1 VDDIQTHIKEVE
13 QVRGN
18 TYLEVFDLPV
28 SDRERVMREL
38 ALMGITAGAL
48 FPGLDGAC
56 ESLKE
61 RNFPPLEPSVTTA
74 PADFR

>member
-1 VDDIQTHIKEVE
+1 MSNVDDIQTHIKEVV

-18 TYLEVFDLPV
+18 TYLEVLDLPV

-48 FPGLDGAC
+48 LPGLDGTC

-61 RNFPPLEPSVTTA
+61 RNFPHSNHL
-74 PADFR
+74 